1 MKLPYS
7 EPDPAGSE
15 RARKAKDL
23 RDLATEVSRLHPQA
37 LTRSNGEEADH
48 GPRNDADGNPIGAR
62 YPANFTKGL
71 EHDECGLVAE
81 VEDYRCL
88 VEAIN
93 APDPTL
99 FEKHVVGAGDTDLEY
114 HCTIE
119 TTDKKT
125 GKKKRKSPNWRGW
138 ESPRA
143 GHVYELEGPDPG
155 AVGMAPAPRVGSSEL
170 AAEMAEVYGLALLRD
185 VPFTT
190 IAKGGSKKLCPAD
203 KKTEHAALS
212 AADVVHVL
220 NDMPFYSGKK
230 VRSSTPHTTGA
241 DGLNGFE
248 RNRRSARLQGQ
259 ALTEKTVFRGS
270 TKGAMVG
277 PYISQFMLIGGDSL
291 NCEVGGAGQSNFPG
305 THSAFDFRDGF
316 VPYGSITIDQRTLT
330 HKNCLDYMTDWCSW
344 LDVQNGA
351 NLKGADVFEPK
362 RRFITTP
369 RDLATY
375 VHFDALY
382 EAYLNACL
390 ILLGRGT
397 PASKGFPEPSPSM
410 RRDAFATFG
419 GPHILSLVCEVAT
432 RCLKAVR
439 RQKFN
444 YHRRARPETLG
455 GRFSLLEMGI
465 GDELGC
471 TERDFADSL
480 DEIPAKLKHAIIKHN
495 HEQNK
500 VAMQRMRNVKCKG
513 SCLPKN
519 VSSKKFHEHGNLL
532 LPMAFPEGS
541 PMHPAYGAGHATV
554 AGGCVTML
562 KAFFE
567 MFEDCDS
574 RRERKLYDAD
584 NVAYVPNDD
593 GSRLKKDTHFKGSLT
608 IQGELDKLAANVSIG
623 RNMAGVHYYSDYY
636 DSLRMG
642 ERIAIGILME
652 QAPTYGDAMETSLKS
667 FDGDLLTLSGE
678 AGSCP
683 TMSITGR
690 DGGAVSPN
698 SWWLRHVSGQEFSE
712 DL

>member
-1 MKLPYS
+1 MSGKLPFAD
-7 EPDPAGSE
+7 PDPAGSE
-15 RARKAKDL
+15 RARIAKSV
-23 RDLATEVSRLHPQA
+23 RDLSTEISRLNPQA

-48 GPRNDADGNPIGAR
+48 GPE

-71 EHDECGLVAE
+71 LHDSNGLLE
-81 VEDYRCL
+81 DPEDYRCF

-99 FEKHVVGAGDTDLEY
+99 FEKHVLSAEDREVEFRCKVDGN
-114 HCTIE
+114 E
-119 TTDKKT
+119 TE
-125 GKKKRKSPNWRGW
+125 WRGW

-143 GHVYELEGPDPG
+143 GHVYELQGPDAG

-170 AAEMAEVYGLALLRD
+170 AAEMAEVYALALLRD

-190 IAKGGSKKLCPAD
+190 ICEGGDDQLCPSSKKSTA
-203 KKTEHAALS
+203 ELS
-212 AADVVHVL
+212 AAEVVNAL
-220 NDMPFYSGKK
+220 NGMRYFSGDYP
-230 VRSSTPHTTGA
+230 VSSTPHNA
-241 DGLNGFE
+241 DDSGLNRFE
-248 RNRRSARLQGQ
+248 RNRRFGRTQSLDG
-259 ALTEKTVFRGS
+259 ALTTENVFRGS
-270 TKGAMVG
+270 TKGALNG
-277 PYISQFMLIGGDSL
+277 PYVSQFML
-291 NCEVGGAGQSNFPG
+291 VGGTSLAGAGGGASSFPG
-305 THSAFDFRDGF
+305 QMARFDLADGF
-316 VPYGSITIDQRTLT
+316 IPYGSITVDQRTIS
-330 HKNCLDYMTDWCSW
+330 HKNCVDYMTDWCSW

-351 NLKGADVFEPK
+351 NFKGADVYEEK

-390 ILLGRGT
+390 AMLALGV
-397 PASKGFPEPSPSM
+397 PASKGFPEPSPSG

-419 GPHILSLVCEVAT
+419 GPHILSLVTEVAT

-455 GRFSLLEMGI
+455 GRVTLACL
-465 GDELGC
+465 DAADQLGC
-471 TERDFADSL
+471 AGPGFVDL
-480 DEIPAKLKHAIIKHN
+480 LNEIPAEIRDAIIRHN
-495 HEQNK
+495 ANQNSASMGK
-500 VAMQRMRNVKCKG
+500 MRRVDCKG
-513 SCLPKN
+513 TCRPNACTSAAAF
-519 VSSKKFHEHGNLL
+519 KKCNLL

-567 MFEDCDS
+567 MFTDCNS
-574 RRERKLYDAD
+574 YVERPLIDGD
-584 NVAYVPNDD
+584 GNPIVFVPNAD
-593 GSRLKKDTHFKGSLT
+593 GSKLVKDRKTRGPLT
-608 IQGELDKLAANVSIG
+608 VQGELDKLAANISIG

-642 ERIAIGILME
+642 ERIAVGILLE
-652 QAPTYGDAMETSLKS
+652 QAPTYGDAVESTFKS
-667 FDGDLLTLSGE
+667 FDGDYVTLSGE

-683 TMSITGR
+683 SLSIVDRNGC
-690 DGGAVSPN
+690 AVSPRD
-698 SWWLRHVSGQEFSE
+698 WWLRHVSGQELSE